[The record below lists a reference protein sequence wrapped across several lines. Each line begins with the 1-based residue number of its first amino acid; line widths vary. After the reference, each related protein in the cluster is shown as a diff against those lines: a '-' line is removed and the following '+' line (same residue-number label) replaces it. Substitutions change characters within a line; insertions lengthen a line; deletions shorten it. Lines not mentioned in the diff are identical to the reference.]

1 MGRSGPPSA
10 RRYSRRVDRDA
21 LLGGLVQPGDR
32 PPAPGSLRTVQAFVN
47 TVDREHGPDLLDEP
61 AGLEAW
67 LARHLMPARVEPGDL
82 AAAREVRE
90 ALRALLLANNGAP
103 YDPAAGPTLE
113 RAARR
118 AHLEATFPPDGAALV
133 PRAGGVDG
141 ALGRILGAAFAAMQ
155 DGTWRRL
162 KACPRDVCG
171 WAFYDRSTNASATWC
186 SMRVCGGREK
196 ASAYY
201 RRRRAARDG

>member
-1 MGRSGPPSA
+1 VERE
-10 RRYSRRVDRDA
+10 A

-32 PPAPGSLRTVQAFVN
+32 LPAPGSLRTVQAYVN

-61 AGLEAW
+61 GGLEAW
-67 LARHLMPARVEPGDL
+67 LARHLMPAPVAAADL
-82 AAAREVRE
+82 APARDVRE
-90 ALRALLLANNGAP
+90 ALRTLLLANNGAAH
-103 YDPAAGPTLE
+103 DPAAGEALE

-118 AHLEATFPPDGAALV
+118 AGLEATFPPGGAMLV

-141 ALGRILGAAFAAMQ
+141 ALGWIVAAAFAAMQ

-201 RRRRAARDG
+201 RRRRAAQT